1 MLDNITPVESEEI
14 LEEHKELLKLAEDTI
29 TPPSIIE
36 IDDDNFNVANDGS
49 TFAMSNDVIDASF
62 ATALDR
68 KHLSALSMQLMDVS
82 LAAIDKRLYQ
92 VRANVFADKNYDAD
106 ASNHQKDKAKANRN
120 DRAEAARSELRQH
133 FRDEDSRTIRLTNVQ
148 IASILN
154 SKKNS
159 TTNLNT
165 THTANA
171 IRSLI
176 DVKLVLKMY
185 DDEDKFYYFE
195 DINVFEKV
203 MIGTKPTSSNRDA
216 FLVFS
221 LPFLVH
227 NLHPE
232 DYTRFS
238 LGHHYKLKN
247 VYAARVYKFLV
258 SRAKRSRWRSSPEHV
273 FSVQFSVS
281 NWRSYLDLNEK
292 VKIKLGTQTELEAF
306 IIEKGLNKSEST
318 VLIKNATDL
327 LSSELQSTSMFKE
340 LKTEQQVSVS
350 ASKKVLLTSV
360 CINDKDD
367 NKVIQKK
374 LANKCVLVYRSQP
387 YPQMAKLKK
396 EVFEKN
402 IMGSINAF
410 SEGGIKI
417 TSMDFVKKG
426 RSITSIKINYKIDP
440 VILSTQINFSDA
452 DELPMPEEALEEVP
466 FSDWDEGDIPF

>member
-1 MLDNITPVESEEI
+1 
-14 LEEHKELLKLAEDTI
+14 
-29 TPPSIIE
+29 
-36 IDDDNFNVANDGS
+36 
-49 TFAMSNDVIDASF
+49 
-62 ATALDR
+62 
-68 KHLSALSMQLMDVS
+68 
-82 LAAIDKRLYQ
+82 
-92 VRANVFADKNYDAD
+92 
-106 ASNHQKDKAKANRN
+106 
-120 DRAEAARSELRQH
+120 
-133 FRDEDSRTIRLTNVQ
+133 
-148 IASILN
+148 
-154 SKKNS
+154 
-159 TTNLNT
+159 
-165 THTANA
+165 
-171 IRSLI
+171 
-176 DVKLVLKMY
+176 
-185 DDEDKFYYFE
+185 
-195 DINVFEKV
+195 
-203 MIGTKPTSSNRDA
+203 
-216 FLVFS
+216 
-221 LPFLVH
+221 
-227 NLHPE
+227 
-232 DYTRFS
+232 
-238 LGHHYKLKN
+238 
-247 VYAARVYKFLV
+247 LV

-306 IIEKGLNKSEST
+306 IKEKGLNKSEST

-327 LSSELQSTSMFKE
+327 LRSELQSTSMFKK

-426 RSITSIKINYKIDP
+426 RS
-440 VILSTQINFSDA
+440 
-452 DELPMPEEALEEVP
+452 
-466 FSDWDEGDIPF
+466 

>member
-1 MLDNITPVESEEI
+1 MLKNSTPVEFEPM
-14 LEEHKELLKLAEDTI
+14 LEEYEELLEIEEDTI
-29 TPPSIIE
+29 MPPSIIK
-36 IDDDNFNVANDGS
+36 IDDDHFNVVNDGS
-49 TFAMSNDVIDASF
+49 TFAMSNYVIDAPF
-62 ATALDR
+62 AIALDR

-82 LAAIDKRLYQ
+82 LAAMDKRLYKL
-92 VRANVFADKNYDAD
+92 RANVFADKNYDTD
-106 ASNHQKDKAKANRN
+106 ASNHTEKAKANRN
-120 DRAEAARSELRQH
+120 YRVETARSELKRQ
-133 FRDEDSRTIRLTNVQ
+133 FRDEDSRTIRLTNAH

-154 SKKNS
+154 AKNNS

-176 DVKLVLKMY
+176 DVKLALKMY
-185 DDEDKFYYFE
+185 DDEDKSYYFE

-203 MIGTKPTSSNRDA
+203 MIGTNPTGSNRDA

-273 FSVQFSVS
+273 FCVQFSVS

-306 IIEKGLNKSEST
+306 ITDKGLDKSEST

-327 LSSELQSTSMFKE
+327 LSSDLQSTSMFKE
-340 LKTEQQVSVS
+340 LKTEQLTSVS
-350 ASKKVLLTSV
+350 AGKKVLLTNV
-360 CINDKDD
+360 GIDDD

-374 LANKCVLVYRSQP
+374 IAHKSVLVYRSQP
-387 YPQMAKLKK
+387 YPLIAKLKK

-402 IMGSINAF
+402 IMGNINAF

-426 RSITSIKINYKIDP
+426 RNVTSIKINYKIDP
-440 VILSTQINFSDA
+440 VILGSQYNFSDT

-466 FSDWDEGDIPF
+466 FSGWDEGDIPL

>member
-1 MLDNITPVESEEI
+1 MLKNSTPVEFELIFEE
-14 LEEHKELLKLAEDTI
+14 LEIEEDTI

-36 IDDDNFNVANDGS
+36 IDDDHFNVANDGS
-49 TFAMSNDVIDASF
+49 TFAMSNDLIDAPF
-62 ATALDR
+62 AIALDR
-68 KHLSALSMQLMDVS
+68 RHLSALSMQLMDVS
-82 LAAIDKRLYQ
+82 LAAMDKRLYRL
-92 VRANVFADKNYDAD
+92 RANVFADKNYDTD
-106 ASNHQKDKAKANRN
+106 ASNHQKEKAKVNR
-120 DRAEAARSELRQH
+120 DYRAEVARSELKQY
-133 FRDEDSRTIRLTNVQ
+133 FRYEESRTIRLTNAHL
-148 IASILN
+148 ASILN
-154 SKKNS
+154 SKKNA

-176 DVKLVLKMY
+176 DVKFALKMY
-185 DDEDKFYYFE
+185 DDEDKFYYFK

-203 MIGTKPTSSNRDA
+203 IIGINPTSSNRDA

-258 SRAKRSRWRSSPEHV
+258 SRAKRSRWRSSSEYV
-273 FSVQFSVS
+273 FCVQFSVS

-306 IIEKGLNKSEST
+306 ITDKGLDKSEST

-327 LSSELQSTSMFKE
+327 LSPDLQSTSMFKE
-340 LKTEQQVSVS
+340 LKTEQQASVS
-350 ASKKVLLTSV
+350 AGKKVLLTNV
-360 CINDKDD
+360 NIDNEDD

-374 LANKCVLVYRSQP
+374 IAHKSIIVYRSQP

-402 IMGSINAF
+402 IMGNINAF

-426 RSITSIKINYKIDP
+426 RNITSIKINYNIDP
-440 VILSTQINFSDA
+440 VILGTQYNFSDT

-466 FSDWDEGDIPF
+466 ISGWVEGDISL

>member
-1 MLDNITPVESEEI
+1 MLKNSTPVAFDPM
-14 LEEHKELLKLAEDTI
+14 LEEHEDLLKLAEDTI
-29 TPPSIIE
+29 TPPSIE
-36 IDDDNFNVANDGS
+36 IGDGHFNVANDGS
-49 TFAMSNDVIDASF
+49 TFAMSNDVVDASF

-68 KHLSALSMQLMDVS
+68 KPLSALSMQLMDVS
-82 LAAIDKRLYQ
+82 LAAMDKRLY
-92 VRANVFADKNYDAD
+92 RLRTNVFAGKNYDTD
-106 ASNHQKDKAKANRN
+106 ASNHQTEKAKANR
-120 DRAEAARSELRQH
+120 DYRTETARSELKQY
-133 FRDEDSRTIRLTNVQ
+133 FRDEESRTVRLTNAH

-176 DVKLVLKMY
+176 DVKLALKMY
-185 DDEDKFYYFE
+185 NDEDKFYYFE

-227 NLHPE
+227 NLDPE

-306 IIEKGLNKSEST
+306 ITDKGLAKSEST

-327 LSSELQSTSMFKE
+327 LSSDLLSTSMFKK
-340 LKTEQQVSVS
+340 LKTEQQASVS
-350 ASKKVLLTSV
+350 AGKKVLLTSV
-360 CINDKDD
+360 GINDEDD

-374 LANKCVLVYRSQP
+374 LAHKSVLVYRSQP
-387 YPQMAKLKK
+387 YSQMAKLKK

-417 TSMDFVKKG
+417 TSMNFVKKG
-426 RSITSIKINYKIDP
+426 RSITSVKINYKIDP
-440 VILSTQINFSDA
+440 VVLGTQINFSDA
-452 DELPMPEEALEEVP
+452 DELPMPEEALEEIP
-466 FSDWDEGDIPF
+466 SSDWFEGDIPL

>member
-1 MLDNITPVESEEI
+1 MLKNSTLVAFDPM
-14 LEEHKELLKLAEDTI
+14 LEEHEELLKLAEDTI
-29 TPPSIIE
+29 TPPSIIK
-36 IDDDNFNVANDGS
+36 IDDDHFNVANDGS
-49 TFAMSNDVIDASF
+49 TFAMSNDVIDSSF

-68 KHLSALSMQLMDVS
+68 KPLSALSMQLMDVS
-82 LAAIDKRLYQ
+82 LAAMDKRFYRL
-92 VRANVFADKNYDAD
+92 RANVFADKNYDTD
-106 ASNHQKDKAKANRN
+106 ASNHQTEKAKSNSDYRT
-120 DRAEAARSELRQH
+120 ETARSELKQY
-133 FRDEDSRTIRLTNVQ
+133 FRDEESRTVRLTNAH

-154 SKKNS
+154 SKKKS

-185 DDEDKFYYFE
+185 NDEDKFYYFE
-195 DINVFEKV
+195 HINVFEKV
-203 MIGTKPTSSNRDA
+203 MIGAKPTSSNRDA
-216 FLVFS
+216 FLVFN
-221 LPFLVH
+221 LPFLMH

-247 VYAARVYKFLV
+247 VYAARVYKLLV
-258 SRAKRSRWRSSPEHV
+258 SRAKRSRWRSSPEYV

-306 IIEKGLNKSEST
+306 ITDKGLAKSEST

-327 LSSELQSTSMFKE
+327 LSSELQSTSKFKE
-340 LKTEQQVSVS
+340 LEAEQQASVLVG
-350 ASKKVLLTSV
+350 KKVLLTNLG
-360 CINDKDD
+360 INDEGD
-367 NKVIQKK
+367 NENIQEK
-374 LANKCVLVYRSQP
+374 LAHQSVLVYRSQP

-396 EVFEKN
+396 EVFEKS
-402 IMGSINAF
+402 IMDNINAF

-417 TSMDFVKKG
+417 TSMNFVKKG
-426 RSITSIKINYKIDP
+426 RNITSIKINYMIDP
-440 VILSTQINFSDA
+440 VILGSQYNFSDT
-452 DELPMPEEALEEVP
+452 DELPMPEEALEEIP
-466 FSDWDEGDIPF
+466 SSDWFEGEIPL